1 MSAAGVKTSIAAL
14 FTALVLAVT
23 AGCAGGDGSS
33 PSPSS
38 SSSGTGGAADVLAVK
53 IDNVAPARPHT
64 GLEQADI
71 VYVEQVEAGLSR
83 ILAVYSS
90 DLPPVIGP
98 VRSARET
105 DLELL
110 RQFDRP
116 TLAFSGAQSRLL
128 PVIDR
133 APLEPVPPSQAPGA
147 YFRGPDRAAPHNL
160 YLRPERIPFDASGA
174 NAVGELGLEV
184 GAPPPGGEP
193 EDSRTVRYPSA
204 SVTFTW
210 SAERERWLVSLD
222 DSPARTAEG
231 ERLGAGTV
239 VVQDVTV
246 RPSDFSDRS
255 GNVTPFTETV
265 GAGSAVVLRD
275 GRAYEARWA
284 RSSADA
290 DTVFST
296 PDGQRVDLADGPLWI
311 LYAPRG
317 GAGSATAR

>member
-23 AGCAGGDGSS
+23 AGCADGDGSP

-38 SSSGTGGAADVLAVK
+38 SPSGTGGASGVLAVK

-90 DLPPVIGP
+90 DLPPIIGP

-133 APLEPVPPSQAPGA
+133 APLEPVPPSKAPGA

-160 YLRPERIPFDASGA
+160 YLRPEQIPFEASGV

-184 GAPPPGGEP
+184 GAPPPGGDREN
-193 EDSRTVRYPSA
+193 SRTVRYPSA

-222 DSPARTAEG
+222 GSPARTSEG
-231 ERLGAGTV
+231 GRLGAGTV

-284 RSSADA
+284 RASADA

-296 PDGQRVDLADGPLWI
+296 PDGQRVDLAEGPLWI

-317 GAGSATAR
+317 GTGSATAR

>member
-1 MSAAGVKTSIAAL
+1 MSAGGIRPSAAVL
-14 FTALVLAVT
+14 FTTLVLAVT
-23 AGCAGGDGSS
+23 AACSGGEGSS
-33 PSPSS
+33 PSPRSS
-38 SSSGTGGAADVLAVK
+38 SSSGPGRAAVLAVK

-64 GLEQADI
+64 GLERADI

-90 DLPPVIGP
+90 ALPPVIGP

-116 TLAFSGAQSRLL
+116 ALAFSGAQSRLL
-128 PVIDR
+128 PFVDR
-133 APLEPVPPSQAPGA
+133 APLDPVPPSKAPGA
-147 YFRGPDRAAPHNL
+147 YFRDPDRPAPHNL
-160 YLRPERIPFDASGA
+160 YLRPQRIPFEASEV
-174 NAVGELGLEV
+174 NAVGELGLEP
-184 GAPPPGGEP
+184 GAPPPGGERV
-193 EDSRTVRYPSA
+193 DSRTVRYPSA

-222 DSPARTAEG
+222 GSPARTTADD
-231 ERLGAGTV
+231 RLGAGTV

-246 RPSDFSDRS
+246 RPSDFRDRS
-255 GNVTPFTETV
+255 GNTSPFTETV
-265 GAGSAVVLRD
+265 GSGDAVVLRD

-284 RSSADA
+284 RSAADA
-290 DTVFST
+290 DTVYTT
-296 PDGQRVDLADGPLWI
+296 PDGQRVDLAEGPLWI

-317 GAGSATAR
+317 GA

>member
-1 MSAAGVKTSIAAL
+1 MSAAGIRTSAAVL
-14 FTALVLAVT
+14 FTALVLLVAAACT
-23 AGCAGGDGSS
+23 GGDGSS
-33 PSPSS
+33 PSPRSS
-38 SSSGTGGAADVLAVK
+38 SPSGTGRADVLAVK

-64 GLEQADI
+64 GLERADI

-90 DLPPVIGP
+90 ALPPVIGP

-133 APLEPVPPSQAPGA
+133 APLDPVPPSKAPGA
-147 YFRGPDRAAPHNL
+147 YFRGPDRPAPHNL
-160 YLRPERIPFDASGA
+160 YLRPERIPFEASGV
-174 NAVGELGLEV
+174 NAVEELGLEV

-222 DSPARTAEG
+222 GSPARTAEG
-231 ERLGAGTV
+231 GRLGAGTV

-246 RPSDFSDRS
+246 RPSDFRDRS
-255 GNVTPFTETV
+255 GNTSPFTETV
-265 GAGSAVVLRD
+265 GSGSAVVLRD

-284 RSSADA
+284 RSAADA
-290 DTVFST
+290 DTVYTT
-296 PDGQRVDLADGPLWI
+296 PDGQRVDLAEGPLWI

-317 GAGSATAR
+317 GA

>member
-1 MSAAGVKTSIAAL
+1 MSAAGIRTSAAAL

-23 AGCAGGDGSS
+23 AACTGGDGSAPSPRSSS
-33 PSPSS
+33 PSGP
-38 SSSGTGGAADVLAVK
+38 GRAAVLAVK

-64 GLEQADI
+64 GLERADI

-90 DLPPVIGP
+90 ALPPVIGP

-133 APLEPVPPSQAPGA
+133 APLDPVPPSKAPGA
-147 YFRGPDRAAPHNL
+147 YFRGPDRPAPHNL
-160 YLRPERIPFDASGA
+160 YLRPQRIPFEASGV
-174 NAVGELGLEV
+174 NAVGELGLEA
-184 GAPPPGGEP
+184 GAPPPGGER

-222 DSPARTAEG
+222 GSPARTTEG
-231 ERLGAGTV
+231 DRLGAGTV

-246 RPSDFSDRS
+246 RPSDFRDRS
-255 GNVTPFTETV
+255 GNTSPFTETV
-265 GAGSAVVLRD
+265 GAGDAVVLRD
-275 GRAYEARWA
+275 GRAYEARWT
-284 RSSADA
+284 RSAADA
-290 DTVFST
+290 DTVYTT
-296 PDGQRVDLADGPLWI
+296 PDGQRVDLAEGPLWI

-317 GAGSATAR
+317 GA